1 LEFDDNAKLRR
12 HYNDKHELYF
22 VTTTNASKEAKRVAT
37 EHNIKI
43 KDCRNLIKMKLEY
56 SLDKFRE
63 DTCKRNK
70 NGERLF
76 T

>member
-1 LEFDDNAKLRR
+1 
-12 HYNDKHELYF
+12 
-22 VTTTNASKEAKRVAT
+22 
-37 EHNIKI
+37 
-43 KDCRNLIKMKLEY
+43 MKLEY

-76 T
+76 TWINVTNIIQNNLNWEKRIFYPIEY